1 MSDST
6 PPPHSL
12 DRASTAEAA
21 GRAILQISELK
32 AGVEARLAVSEVK
45 LEARLAV
52 STGKLE
58 ARLAVSEGK
67 LEARLAVSEGKL
79 AGSEQLVSVLVEQ
92 KFAALQGLTIAL
104 VADVE
109 AQAASAL
116 SRLNSLVRESA
127 AKLVAGEAM
136 AAAAEASIE
145 KKLACAEASIEKKL
159 ASAEASI

>member
-52 STGKLE
+52 ST
-58 ARLAVSEGK
+58 GK